1 VKVGDLVKI
10 LFQPACS
17 GFDKKRQCVR
27 PMKHAIKGEFG
38 IVAFVGLEEHPRY
51 SILFPQFGSYKH
63 WLAPSA
69 FEVVSE
75 NR

>member
-10 LFQPACS
+10 LWQPRDV
-17 GFDKKRQCVR
+17 FDKKKQWVR
-27 PMKHAIKGEFG
+27 PMKHIIKGELG
-38 IVAFVGLEEHPRY
+38 IVASVGLEEHPRY

-69 FEVVSE
+69 FEVISE
-75 NR
+75 GR